1 MNSQTSRFQVRDR
14 KVSCKGCEESHIS
27 FSDWQVV
34 LVGVSLFEGYKRL
47 SWGRVYGGLGTPESH
62 LPEHL

>member
-47 SWGRVYGGLGTPESH
+47 SWGESMVG
-62 LPEHL
+62 